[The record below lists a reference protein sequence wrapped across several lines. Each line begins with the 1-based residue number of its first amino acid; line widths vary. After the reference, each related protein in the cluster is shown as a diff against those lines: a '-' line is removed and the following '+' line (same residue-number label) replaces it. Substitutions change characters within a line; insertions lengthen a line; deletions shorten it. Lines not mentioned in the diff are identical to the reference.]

1 MNRYKVTHHHD
12 RIFKG
17 TREED
22 NFTLIY
28 SINAKNPKD
37 AAVIAHCLYN
47 GYALSQA
54 TDRTPK
60 PFRTVYEKYAD
71 EITESPVGK
80 NTEECSVFLYD
91 GISGH
96 VIIVDRLD

>member
-17 TREED
+17 TGEED

-28 SINAKNPKD
+28 STNAKNPKD

-80 NTEECSVFLYD
+80 NTEERSVFLYD
-91 GISGH
+91 NIAGH